1 MESKKHISFLIVE
14 DHDCVSKSI
23 IDTLKEQSGFMP
35 EIRVATDADHAL
47 NLIRQHLPEIIFLDL
62 VLKPAVKGK
71 LTDGDDLLRELNKF
85 FQRPKVIVMSKVDRL
100 DMLDYVINQ
109 LGADSY
115 ILKSRTSLNEII
127 PAVEKV
133 LENETYFSP
142 SVTKI
147 LKHQENL
154 LEMDSV
160 DIFILKKLSRGL
172 IQPEI
177 EADLLNNDIYLTVSA
192 IEKRIRKL
200 KIRFDAKTTPH
211 LIALAFQNG
220 II

>member
-1 MESKKHISFLIVE
+1 MIVE

-23 IDTLKEQSGFMP
+23 VETLKEQSGFIP
-35 EIRVATDADHAL
+35 ETFIATDADHAL
-47 NLIRQHLPEIIFLDL
+47 KLIKEKSPEIVFLDL
-62 VLKPAVKGK
+62 ILKPTIEGV
-71 LTDGDDLLRELNKF
+71 LTDGDDLLREMNKLF
-85 FQRPKVIVMSKVDRL
+85 HRPKVIVMSKIDRL

-133 LENETYFSP
+133 MQGENYFSP
-142 SVTKI
+142 SIVKI

-154 LEMDSV
+154 LEMDTI
-160 DIFILKKLSRGL
+160 DIFIIKKLSRGL
-172 IQPEI
+172 TQSEI
-177 EADLLNNDIYLTVSA
+177 EIALMENDIYLTVSA

-200 KIRFDAKTTPH
+200 KIRFDAKTTIH